1 MPTPRTDAAI
11 SGLVDLL
18 RKRHNQ
24 PDRTTRYMRR
34 VDEHMLTLDA
44 GQKLAFLRLE
54 LEKWMLRYEVFQLQ
68 LFTGT
73 KPSTSGDA
81 WDFAETIAA
90 VGAKIA
96 RLEREHGFAA

>member
-1 MPTPRTDAAI
+1 MQTPRTNAALA
-11 SGLVDLL
+11 GLIDTL

-34 VDEHMLTLDA
+34 VDERLISLNHE
-44 GQKLAFLRLE
+44 QQLAFLRLE
-54 LEKWMLRYEVFQLQ
+54 LEKWMLRYEVFQIEV
-68 LFTGT
+68 FTGK
-73 KPSTSGDA
+73 KPSTGGDA

-96 RLEREHGFAA
+96 RLERAKVAA